1 MTKSELVDKIT
12 LLTGLSRPT
21 AGRVLDSA
29 LDAITAEMKKG
40 RKIILLDFGTFFIS
54 KRVERKGRNPKTG
67 EAIRI
72 PAARVPKFTAV
83 KELREAV
90 N

>member
-1 MTKSELVDKIT
+1 MTKSELVVKIT

-21 AGRVLDSA
+21 AGKVLDAA

-40 RKIILLDFGTFFIS
+40 RKIILLDFGTFFLS

-67 EAIRI
+67 ETIRI

-83 KELREAV
+83 KGLREAV